1 MKALNNIKFICDS
14 TTTFNSWIN
23 RIDTASDYDEARR
36 FGSAAIGFVD
46 CMAVYLN
53 TMVDKDNNDFTA
65 ELDDM
70 LKSWQAAIYQHMAS
84 KAIETHRDNNTILA
98 MLRMRDAHAA

>member
-1 MKALNNIKFICDS
+1 MKALNNIKFICDA
-14 TTTFNSWIN
+14 TTTFNSWVN

-46 CMAVYLN
+46 CMTVYLN
-53 TMVDKDNNDFTA
+53 AMVDKDNNDFTA

-70 LKSWQAAIYQHMAS
+70 LESWQAAIYQHMAS
-84 KAIETHRDNNTILA
+84 KAIETHQDSNTIIS